1 MPMSYTPQTL
11 IFLKG
16 QAPALSNTLCM
27 RKQLNTILST
37 LIRELSLMK
46 SNTAYYANKLIN
58 YNLNDF
64 NYKNHKIYTLKAFK
78 NPSSSSSSNRA
89 SSSPACS
96 RSSNLSTIIIE
107 QTSKSCQ
114 SREPKLFTKFTYLLQ
129 HHHNEFDGIFLLH
142 HFHQRITP

>member
-11 IFLKG
+11 IFLTD

-27 RKQLNTILST
+27 RKQLNTILSK
-37 LIRELSLMK
+37 LLREFSLMK
-46 SNTAYYANKLIN
+46 SNTVYYANKLIN

-107 QTSKSCQ
+107 HRHLKAVNQENQSFLQNLPIYCSIIIMNLTGFACFIIFISK
-114 SREPKLFTKFTYLLQ
+114 
-129 HHHNEFDGIFLLH
+129 
-142 HFHQRITP
+142 